1 MNVYS
6 PLLYDFCRA
15 RGLQSSDA
23 ADVTQE
29 VLVRVA
35 KAVRSF
41 EYDPSKGLFRDW
53 LARIVINE
61 IRRFGKKRSDSMEA
75 AESLGQEDAGQ
86 LESVWNERFHQHIFS
101 EALIRCQPHFS
112 EETWKMFQRS
122 WIDKLEPEQ
131 VARELQI
138 SVDQIY
144 VARSRVLKRLRS
156 EVAVL
161 ADDIL

>member
-1 MNVYS
+1 
-6 PLLYDFCRA
+6 
-15 RGLQSSDA
+15 
-23 ADVTQE
+23 
-29 VLVRVA
+29 
-35 KAVRSF
+35 
-41 EYDPSKGLFRDW
+41 
-53 LARIVINE
+53 
-61 IRRFGKKRSDSMEA
+61 MET

-86 LESVWNERFHQHIFS
+86 LESVWNERFINIFFS

-112 EETWKMFQRS
+112 EETWKMFQKS

-156 EVAVL
+156 EVALL